1 MILKQVNANAQFAII
16 LSATLWFLYI
26 NILNYNFC
34 RIGHPGFIRN
44 GKKRTEI
51 LKKHTVYNC
60 VMFIEMETEKRLETF
75 CYSYGIRC

>member
-1 MILKQVNANAQFAII
+1 MNTVNTAFSIFINIFVMILKQVNANAQFAII

-51 LKKHTVYNC
+51 LKNIL
-60 VMFIEMETEKRLETF
+60 FIIV
-75 CYSYGIRC
+75 CCS